1 MCQNGLMTVKCTC
14 IAQDMWAQ
22 WRPFFLLIVVTRLL
36 TRIHFPFLQNSKGG
50 VEVAV
55 KCFYRRR
62 DLPSQLL
69 ALADQHARKSVC
81 LTDRYVTRVRDD
93 GVMFNVNK
101 RTVALPAH
109 LTPQSILCG
118 RKNRNVTFCFVF

>member
-1 MCQNGLMTVKCTC
+1 MAEGLYRIGEC
-14 IAQDMWAQ
+14 IYMEVYPPPTPYQICKIEEL
-22 WRPFFLLIVVTRLL
+22 RK
-36 TRIHFPFLQNSKGG
+36 NSKGG